1 MARSH
6 DAKAETSGQKQSVE
20 QFIFT
25 HIQKHPANGQTPR
38 TQKHCKTNEREKQSQ
53 ETRRLKTRARKKKAA
68 NTKKKKKKHGEFAS
82 TNFPPCSGRPALG
95 GAIF

>member
-6 DAKAETSGQKQSVE
+6 DAKVETSGQMQSVE

-38 TQKHCKTNEREKQSQ
+38 TTKTLQKTKTHKHVKKQMKERNNHRKDAE
-53 ETRRLKTRARKKKAA
+53 ARKHAD
-68 NTKKKKKKHGEFAS
+68 
-82 TNFPPCSGRPALG
+82 
-95 GAIF
+95 